1 MKKDIE
7 NRSDIELLV
16 NTFYAEV
23 KKDMLLQTYFQHLSE
38 LQWQKHLERM
48 YLFWENALFHS
59 GGYFGN
65 PLKTHRKIDSKNK
78 ILHKHFK
85 RWLQL
90 FFRVTDNYFVGE
102 VANAAKQ
109 RAYNIAVVIELKLKD
124 ENLSLGS
131 K

>member
-16 NTFYAEV
+16 NCFYVELKNDA
-23 KKDMLLQTYFQHLSE
+23 LLKPYFQHFTE
-38 LQWQKHLERM
+38 KQWHNYLERM

-65 PLKTHRKIDSKNK
+65 PLKTHREIDSKNK

-90 FFRVTDNYFVGE
+90 FFKVTDSHFVGTF
-102 VANAAKQ
+102 ANHAKQ
-109 RAYNIAVVIELKLKD
+109 HAYNIAVVMELKLKD
-124 ENLSLGS
+124 KNLS
-131 K
+131 

>member
-1 MKKDIE
+1 VKKDIE
-7 NRSDIELLV
+7 NRCDIELLV

-23 KKDMLLQTYFQHLSE
+23 KKDTLLQPYFRHLSE
-38 LQWQKHLERM
+38 AQWQKHLERM

-65 PLKTHRKIDSKNK
+65 PLKTHRKIDAKNK
-78 ILHKHFK
+78 ITHKHFK

-90 FFRVTDNYFVGE
+90 FFTVIDKHFVGT
-102 VANAAKQ
+102 VANSAKQ
-109 RAYNIAVVIELKLKD
+109 RAYNIAVVMELKLKD
-124 ENLSLGS
+124 ENFSLGS